1 MHARIDQLLSLRDGE
16 VPEACVISHVES
28 CRECGGVLQSLQAL
42 RRQLNDMPRVPP
54 DPSGWEAVQAR
65 IAARA
70 RGARLRAGAAR
81 FMVAASIASMAVIAA
96 VEIAGQRGRP
106 ADPAPVAVSRPVAGL
121 DRIDDLQRTSL
132 ALEAVLAG
140 MPPRP
145 VVERADT
152 ALPIEALEAQVQWL
166 DHQMTLA
173 GAGEMASPDAARLWR
188 QRVEIM
194 DSLVRLRY
202 VETQRSVL

>member
-16 VPEACVISHVES
+16 PLDASVIAHVES
-28 CRECGGVLQSLQAL
+28 CRECSGILQSVQAL
-42 RRQLNDMPRVPP
+42 RRQLNDMPQVPS
-54 DPSGWEAVQAR
+54 DPSGWARVESR

-70 RGARLRAGAAR
+70 RGSRLRARVAR
-81 FMVAASIASMAVIAA
+81 VVVAASVASLAVIAA
-96 VEIAGQRGRP
+96 VEIGGQGEMPRG
-106 ADPAPVAVSRPVAGL
+106 PAPAAVPRTVATAG
-121 DRIDDLQRTSL
+121 RVNDLQRTSL

-140 MPPRP
+140 MPSRP
-145 VVERADT
+145 VVERGDS

-166 DHQMTLA
+166 DHQLTLA
-173 GAGEMASPDAARLWR
+173 GAGETNSSDAEGLWR